1 MEELI
6 FASNNKGKIRE
17 LQSSI
22 GSSIRIISLK
32 DAGIDIDIPEPF
44 DTIRKNASE
53 KSRVI
58 FGLTGKNCFSED
70 TGLEVDALHGAPG
83 VHSAR
88 YAGEQRDVAKNN
100 ERLVLE
106 LAGEIN
112 RRARFRT
119 VISLRLNQSEYL
131 FEGIAEGTIEV
142 QPLGAEGFGYDPLFR
157 PLGAV
162 RTFAGMSMDEKAQYS
177 HRRKAGDKLV
187 LFLNKLR
194 ESLLQASEKQKD
206 TL

>member
-6 FASNNKGKIRE
+6 FASNNKGKIKE

-22 GSSIRIISLK
+22 GSSLRIISLK
-32 DAGIDIDIPEPF
+32 EADIDINIPEPF
-44 DTIRKNASE
+44 NTIRENASE

-58 FGLTGKNCFSED
+58 AALTGKNCFSED
-70 TGLEVDALHGAPG
+70 TGLEVDALNGAPG

-88 YAGEQRDVAKNN
+88 YAGDQRDAALNN
-100 ERLVLE
+100 QRLLNE
-106 LAGEIN
+106 LSGENN
-112 RRARFRT
+112 RKARFRT

-131 FEGIAEGTIEV
+131 FEGVAEGSIET
-142 QPLGAEGFGYDPLFR
+142 QPSGIEGFGYDPIFR

-162 RTFAGMSMDEKAQYS
+162 RTFAEMSIDEKAQYS

-187 LFLNKLR
+187 LFLNTLR
-194 ESLLQASEKQKD
+194 ESLLQASEKQND